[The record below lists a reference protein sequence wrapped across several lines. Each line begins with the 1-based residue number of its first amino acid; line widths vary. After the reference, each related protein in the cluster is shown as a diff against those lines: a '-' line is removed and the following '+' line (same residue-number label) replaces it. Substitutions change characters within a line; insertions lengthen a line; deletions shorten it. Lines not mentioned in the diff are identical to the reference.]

1 MIRLYFARSFACPSI
16 SIVKDSVLLGIKGR
30 AVRGANVKDR
40 RQCYIEHL
48 TSGCAAAESDFRRS
62 RKLNL
67 HP

>member
-16 SIVKDSVLLGIKGR
+16 SIVKDGVLVGIKGR

-48 TSGCAAAESDFRRS
+48 T
-62 RKLNL
+62 
-67 HP
+67 